1 MCKEF
6 ESRHSLQPNKKKKN
20 LNKLKN
26 QQIFLDSFEKEITEQ
41 TAAPQVGERSMGEYT
56 EYNLAKQKPL

>member
-6 ESRHSLQPNKKKKN
+6 ESRHSSLTKRKKK

-26 QQIFLDSFEKEITEQ
+26 QQIFLDSFEKKITEQ